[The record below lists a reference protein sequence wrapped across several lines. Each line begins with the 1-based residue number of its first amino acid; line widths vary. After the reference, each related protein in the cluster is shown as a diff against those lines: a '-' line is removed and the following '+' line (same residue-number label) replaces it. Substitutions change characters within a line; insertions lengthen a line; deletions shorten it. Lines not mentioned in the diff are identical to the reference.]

1 MTPIVRNADQKT
13 ISSISSEVLNLF
25 FTIRDTNDPNLIDH
39 LISRARLGL
48 GLGLGL
54 GGRVVPRVPLRRQR
68 RVLFLGQK
76 ALRSAPVNPRQAP
89 EATLMELVPVR

>member
-48 GLGLGL
+48 RLGPKPTRPLCSNIASLRAGLTS
-54 GGRVVPRVPLRRQR
+54 QY
-68 RVLFLGQK
+68 
-76 ALRSAPVNPRQAP
+76 
-89 EATLMELVPVR
+89 